1 MMNEFSFN
9 DLTSLDETTLNGM
22 TSTFDDDIMSLL
34 NDPDL
39 TFLISNSD
47 DTVGNGVERYNA
59 TSERHNSTST
69 WSSVSDTKSPMTLYD
84 ADSPSTW

>member
-47 DTVGNGVERYNA
+47 DTFGNGFERYNA